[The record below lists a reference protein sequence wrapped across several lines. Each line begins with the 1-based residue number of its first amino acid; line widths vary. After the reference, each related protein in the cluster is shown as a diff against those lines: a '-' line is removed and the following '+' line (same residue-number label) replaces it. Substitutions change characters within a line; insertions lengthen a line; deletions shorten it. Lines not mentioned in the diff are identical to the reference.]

1 MMTINL
7 GSKNTF
13 KSILYLAIP
22 SMIAQLVNILYNIVD
37 RIFIGNMPSNG
48 EIALI
53 GVGVCAPILTFL
65 SSFAYLI
72 GLGGAPVF
80 SMSLGEKNEENSKK
94 ILANAFILL
103 MIISVILLIII
114 YPLAKPILYLFGVSE
129 QSFPYAYSYLLIYL
143 GGTFFSILSLG
154 LTQFIIAQGKSTL
167 AMLVTLLGCVIN
179 VGLDPL
185 LIYVC
190 NMGVNGAA
198 LATLISQFVSFL
210 FVLFLLLKVTNIKL
224 SFCRLEKKI
233 SMKILKL
240 GFSPF
245 IITCTDSIIF
255 ICLNTC
261 LKNYGG
267 IKADFYIEVATIV
280 QAFFSLTTGPL
291 LGISSGTQPLLAYNY
306 GAKNV
311 NLIKKSEFQITLF
324 AFIFCTVCF
333 GLSFFVAE
341 PFARLFISL
350 ASNTP
355 NEEVITIA
363 GKVIMIYM
371 FGIIPLAFQYVFVDG
386 LTGLGQAK
394 YSIWL
399 SLNRKIVLLL
409 PLTILLSIVTKD
421 AFSVFYAELIA
432 DVVSSVVSSGVYLIL
447 IKKILNKRA
456 HESKSVLD

>member
-1 MMTINL
+1 MF
-7 GSKNTF
+7 SF
-13 KSILYLAIP
+13 
-22 SMIAQLVNILYNIVD
+22 
-37 RIFIGNMPSNG
+37 
-48 EIALI
+48 
-53 GVGVCAPILTFL
+53 
-65 SSFAYLI
+65 SSL
-72 GLGGAPVF
+72 
-80 SMSLGEKNEENSKK
+80 
-94 ILANAFILL
+94 
-103 MIISVILLIII
+103 
-114 YPLAKPILYLFGVSE
+114 
-129 QSFPYAYSYLLIYL
+129 
-143 GGTFFSILSLG
+143 
-154 LTQFIIAQGKSTL
+154 
-167 AMLVTLLGCVIN
+167 
-179 VGLDPL
+179 
-185 LIYVC
+185 
-190 NMGVNGAA
+190 
-198 LATLISQFVSFL
+198 
-210 FVLFLLLKVTNIKL
+210 
-224 SFCRLEKKI
+224 
-233 SMKILKL
+233 
-240 GFSPF
+240 
-245 IITCTDSIIF
+245 
-255 ICLNTC
+255 
-261 LKNYGG
+261 
-267 IKADFYIEVATIV
+267 IV

-409 PLTILLSIVTKD
+409 PLTILLPIVTKD